1 MSSTAVAKGERNRP
15 FSDYPVPLRIFTGAV
30 TLAAVAGLVL
40 VVLEAGAGDFG
51 RAFARPGLWV
61 LVLLVLA
68 TDLYQVLPWMRQV
81 QGRMQVHWSAVLALA
96 LLLAYGAPTIVLMPV
111 ISVIAGLSIGGALWR
126 RVFNTAVLVL
136 EGLVALGV
144 RDVVIGGT
152 APELPLPATDLLLAG
167 VLVAVLWQVLNVA
180 LIATAQQLSHAN
192 TWWNS
197 FTGGMRWT
205 LLWLGTLIAAPM
217 VAALAVD
224 GPVLLVTLVPVVV
237 VVHHTVLAVTRRS
250 DEARTDPLTGLANR
264 AAAMEMLDV
273 GLDGLDRRAREVT
286 MLLIDLDGFKAVN
299 DTLGH
304 HAGDVVL
311 VEIGRRIR
319 VETPEPHLVGRL
331 GGDEFV
337 IVGTDLE
344 DGDALAAAITE
355 RMRTPVKTG
364 SSLVVVEGSV
374 GWASAHPGSDPMDL
388 FRLVDRNLYR
398 FKHGRTRPDI
408 RQNLSR

>member
-1 MSSTAVAKGERNRP
+1 MFVGVTTSVA
-15 FSDYPVPLRIFTGAV
+15 A
-30 TLAAVAGLVL
+30 AGLVL
-40 VVLEAGAGDFG
+40 AVVDAGVGDFG
-51 RAFARPGLWV
+51 LAFGRPGLWV

-68 TDLYQVLPWMRQV
+68 TDLYQFLPWMQQV
-81 QGRMQVHWSAVLALA
+81 QGRVQVHWSAVLALA
-96 LLLAYGAPTIVLMPV
+96 LLLAYGAPTIVLMPLFA
-111 ISVIAGLSIGGALWR
+111 VIAGLSIGGALWR
-126 RVFNTAVLVL
+126 RIFNTAVLTL

-144 RDVVIGGT
+144 RDAVIGGT
-152 APELPLPATDLLLAG
+152 EPDLPLSAADLLLTG
-167 VLVAVLWQVLNVA
+167 VLVAVLWQLLNVA

-197 FTGGMRWT
+197 FTGGLRWT
-205 LLWLGTLIAAPM
+205 LLWLGALIAAPM
-217 VAALAVD
+217 VASLAVD

-273 GLDGLDRRAREVT
+273 GLDAADRRVREVT

-311 VEIGRRIR
+311 AEIGRRIR
-319 VETPEPHLVGRL
+319 ATTPEPHLVGRL

-337 IVGTDLE
+337 IVGTDLG
-344 DGDALAAAITE
+344 DGAALTAAITE
-355 RMRTPVKTG
+355 RMRIPVQVG
-364 SSLVVVEGSV
+364 PSPVVVEGSV
-374 GWASAHPGSDPMDL
+374 GWAKAHPGSDPMDL
-388 FRLVDRNLYR
+388 FRLADRNLYR
-398 FKHGRTRPDI
+398 TKSQRDQRAEERDATP
-408 RQNLSR
+408 